1 MDQLENELA
10 LAKAVI
16 RRDLA
21 QCRIPKP
28 VETINVEAADKDTD
42 MLEAPAAVP
51 DTSVTSGAGIA
62 NEELTT
68 KQLHAPDNATQS
80 DETAKGAIP
89 ALSSDG
95 PAAQSTIVAHV
106 DKPINSE
113 QQTTNRL
120 GEGGTSANEAIV
132 LDTPDEIDSSMAP
145 SKVATVPASVLPET
159 SVVSNT
165 VHAVSAHSS
174 RDANTA
180 ATPADT
186 NHQPPAAEPQG
197 GMATTTE
204 IMDANEDDSVD
215 DISSLLPGL
224 ETYANAGAQ
233 NMKSSSA
240 AAAQHAA
247 TAQDMSKPAHGD
259 ALVAAAVDEA
269 NATSEQAQS
278 HEQPNPDLP
287 FEDFMDLAGFD
298 MADMAVGGTEDGD
311 DGAVQYDDSF
321 FNL

>member
-21 QCRIPKP
+21 QCRVPKA

-51 DTSVTSGAGIA
+51 DTSVTSGAENA
-62 NEELTT
+62 DEELTAE
-68 KQLHAPDNATQS
+68 QAYAPDNATQS
-80 DETAKGAIP
+80 DETATEAIP
-89 ALSSDG
+89 ALSPNG
-95 PAAQSTIVAHV
+95 PPAQSTIVAHV

-145 SKVATVPASVLPET
+145 SKVPTVPASVLPET
-159 SVVSNT
+159 SAVSNT
-165 VHAVSAHSS
+165 VHAVSAQSS
-174 RDANTA
+174 RDDNTA
-180 ATPADT
+180 TTPADA
-186 NHQPPAAEPQG
+186 NHQPRAADPQG
-197 GMATTTE
+197 GMATITE

-233 NMKSSSA
+233 NIRSSTA
-240 AAAQHAA
+240 AAAAHAA
-247 TAQDMSKPAHGD
+247 TAQGMSKPAHGD
-259 ALVAAAVDEA
+259 ALAAAAVDEA

-278 HEQPNPDLP
+278 LEQPDPDPP

-298 MADMAVGGTEDGD
+298 MADMAVDGTEDGD